1 MGALWSSSIPVM
13 STTGLVREVTEV
25 LTSLSARLY
34 GRRSA
39 RNRGETALRCCT
51 RHGAD
56 GAVTARG
63 ETGQMRAQMTGEP
76 R

>member
-1 MGALWSSSIPVM
+1 MNAQ
-13 STTGLVREVTEV
+13 LVEAA
-25 LTSLSARLY
+25 LSAH
-34 GRRSA
+34 GRSLVVLDPGEVDDGPGSA